1 MGISINTISIVVIQ
15 VIIEVLRVSAKGF
28 KFSVKYYSDVNETWS
43 LWCNEEINISCVAGL
58 GYYLTMP
65 PFFLI
70 IFGIQFRVT
79 RRGLNIPGWFSLAY
93 AMVAFLT
100 FLTLTALAMMDFVIL
115 IGQIVFNNSNAV
127 TIISGNRATAFT
139 ILISAEALTVVQAL
153 MSIAGAALAMVAS
166 YILSTHIVEKNRRT
180 RRRRRLSETSNN
192 NNNEENPTEE
202 TIDQG
207 IENVAYET
215 DENESLSDP
224 KLPSYSMASAVPRRH
239 NSLPNLSKV
248 ERYHRLPGQS
258 RLDRSTIRRTN
269 STNLFDHNPE
279 DPPPYL
285 GE

>member
-1 MGISINTISIVVIQ
+1 MT

-115 IGQIVFNNSNAV
+115 IGQIVFNNR
-127 TIISGNRATAFT
+127 SG
-139 ILISAEALTVVQAL
+139 
-153 MSIAGAALAMVAS
+153 
-166 YILSTHIVEKNRRT
+166 
-180 RRRRRLSETSNN
+180 
-192 NNNEENPTEE
+192 
-202 TIDQG
+202 
-207 IENVAYET
+207 
-215 DENESLSDP
+215 
-224 KLPSYSMASAVPRRH
+224 
-239 NSLPNLSKV
+239 
-248 ERYHRLPGQS
+248 
-258 RLDRSTIRRTN
+258 
-269 STNLFDHNPE
+269 
-279 DPPPYL
+279 
-285 GE
+285 